1 MSDERSRGVRSFH
14 DAVAIVTGG
23 ASGIG
28 AALGREL
35 ARQGA
40 RVVLADRQLDLAS
53 EIAASINRAGGKAEA
68 AELDVRDAIAFDAI
82 VALTIERHGRLDY
95 LFNNAGIAIGG
106 EIREYRLDDWR
117 DVVDV
122 NLMGVVHGVQASYG
136 RMIAQG
142 FGHIVNTAS
151 VAGLLPSPFMGS
163 YTTTKHA
170 VVGLS
175 RALRAE
181 AARYGVRVSAL
192 CPGVIRTPILTG
204 GRFGRMAQP
213 MDLGLTLKIW
223 EELRPIEPEDFA
235 LRALRLVA
243 QNRGII
249 IVPGWWRLVCW
260 LNGTASQLFERGV
273 ASRLQKIIS
282 QVIKPGASPSRR
294 TGSEA
299 PPPPRDQRTG
309 S

>member
-1 MSDERSRGVRSFH
+1 MSDEGTRTIRSFY

-28 AALGREL
+28 AAMGREL
-35 ARQGA
+35 GRQGA
-40 RVVLADRQLDLAS
+40 RVILADRQLELAS
-53 EIAASINRAGGKAEA
+53 QVAASINVAGGRAEA
-68 AELDVRDAIAFDAI
+68 VELDVRDAIAFDAV
-82 VALTIERHGRLDY
+82 VALTIERNGRLDY

-106 EIREYRLDDWR
+106 EMREYRLDDWR

-151 VAGLLPSPFMGS
+151 VAGLLPSPFMAS
-163 YTTTKHA
+163 YSTTKHA

-181 AARYGVRVSAL
+181 GARYGVRASML

-204 GRFGRMAQP
+204 GRFGRMTQP
-213 MDLGLTLKIW
+213 MDLGMALEMW
-223 EELRPIEPEDFA
+223 EGLRPIDPDEFA
-235 LRALRLVA
+235 RRALRLVA
-243 QNRGII
+243 ANRGII
-249 IVPGWWRLVCW
+249 IVPGWWRLICW
-260 LNGTASQLFERGV
+260 LNGTAPRLFEKGV
-273 ASRLQKIIS
+273 AVGLSRLMRK
-282 QVIKPGASPSRR
+282 VTRPGV
-294 TGSEA
+294 A
-299 PPPPRDQRTG
+299 PPRRATASREPWDQSAG

>member
-1 MSDERSRGVRSFH
+1 MSGEGKGSIRSFH
-14 DAVAIVTGG
+14 EGIAIVTGG

-35 ARQGA
+35 GRRGA
-40 RVVLADRQLDLAS
+40 RVILADRQL
-53 EIAASINRAGGKAEA
+53 EIASAVAMSINASGGKAEA
-68 AELDVRDAIAFDAI
+68 VELDVRDAIAFDAI

-117 DVVDV
+117 DVIDV
-122 NLMGVVHGVQASYG
+122 NLMGVVHGVQAAYG

-151 VAGLLPSPFMGS
+151 VAGLIPSPFMGS

-181 AARYGVRVSAL
+181 GARYGVRVSTL
-192 CPGVIRTPILTG
+192 CPGVVRTPILTG
-204 GRFGRMAQP
+204 GRFGRMAQKVD
-213 MDLGLTLKIW
+213 MNLAQKMW
-223 EELRPIEPEDFA
+223 EDLRPIEPDDFARAA
-235 LRALRLVA
+235 LRAVA
-243 QNRGII
+243 DNRGII
-249 IVPGWWRLVCW
+249 IVPSWWRVIAW
-260 LNGTASQLFERGV
+260 LHGTAPGLFERSVGFGLN
-273 ASRLQKIIS
+273 RLVN
-282 QVIKPGASPSRR
+282 QVIKAGVAPSRR
-294 TGSEA
+294 GGAVTREPRNERAGS
-299 PPPPRDQRTG
+299 
-309 S
+309 

>member
-1 MSDERSRGVRSFH
+1 MSDEGTRTIRAFR

-35 ARQGA
+35 AQQGA
-40 RVVLADRQLDLAS
+40 RVILADRQLEMAS
-53 EIAASINRAGGKAEA
+53 VVAASINEAGGKAEA
-68 AELDVRDAIAFDAI
+68 VELDVRDAIAFDAI
-82 VALTIERHGRLDY
+82 VALSIQRHGRIDY
-95 LFNNAGIAIGG
+95 VFNNAGIAIGG

-181 AARYGVRVSAL
+181 GARYGVRVSAL
-192 CPGVIRTPILTG
+192 CPGVVRTPILTA
-204 GRFGRMAQP
+204 GRFGRMAQA
-213 MDLGLTLKIW
+213 MDLGMTLKMW
-223 EELRPIEPEDFA
+223 EQLGPIEPEELARRA
-235 LRALRLVA
+235 LRAVA
-243 QNRGII
+243 KNRGII
-249 IVPGWWRLVCW
+249 IVPGWWRLICW
-260 LNGTASQLFERGV
+260 LSGTASPLFERGV
-273 ASRLQKIIS
+273 AAGLDRIMK
-282 QVIKPGASPSRR
+282 QVVKPGAASSKRAVADARETPDHRA
-294 TGSEA
+294 GS
-299 PPPPRDQRTG
+299 
-309 S
+309 

>member
-1 MSDERSRGVRSFH
+1 MSDDQARNLRSF
-14 DAVAIVTGG
+14 DGAVAIVTGG

-35 ARQGA
+35 ARRGA
-40 RVVLADRQLDLAS
+40 RVILADRQLEVAS
-53 EIAASINRAGGKAEA
+53 GVAKSINDTGGKAEA
-68 AELDVRDAIAFDAI
+68 VELDVRDAIAFDAI
-82 VALTIERHGRLDY
+82 VALTIERYGRIDY
-95 LFNNAGIAIGG
+95 VFNNAGIAIGG

-181 AARYGVRVSAL
+181 GARYGVRTSTL

-213 MDLGLTLKIW
+213 MDPGRALEMW
-223 EELRPIEPEDFA
+223 ERLRPMEPDEFA
-235 LRALRLVA
+235 RRALHLVA
-243 QNRGII
+243 ENRGII
-249 IVPGWWRLVCW
+249 IVPGWWRLICW
-260 LNGTASQLFERGV
+260 LNGTASRLFEHTV
-273 ASRLQKIIS
+273 ALGLKRMME
-282 QVIKPGASPSRR
+282 QVLKPGAPPSRR
-294 TGSEA
+294 SAEGTHDTRARAGS
-299 PPPPRDQRTG
+299 
-309 S
+309 